1 MTLGSAMCHSLPKR
15 AEHPEQMEP
24 SWPAM
29 FLMFRMF
36 RSPWEGV
43 AASMRA
49 ITARVA
55 MALDA
60 PGAGKLMQS
69 NHIADI

>member
-1 MTLGSAMCHSLPKR
+1 
-15 AEHPEQMEP
+15 
-24 SWPAM
+24 M

-60 PGAGKLMQS
+60 PSAGKLMQS